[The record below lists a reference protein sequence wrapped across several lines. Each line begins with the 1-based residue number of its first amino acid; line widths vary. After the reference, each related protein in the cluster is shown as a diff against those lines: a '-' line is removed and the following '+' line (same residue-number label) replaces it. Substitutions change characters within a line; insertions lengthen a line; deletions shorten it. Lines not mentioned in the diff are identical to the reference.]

1 MNVVFI
7 RLLNFVAPGQIL
19 LPRQSQWAA
28 GHRSGALF
36 FARRQDYFI
45 MTRNISFT
53 YRDLL
58 PFRQF
63 IVTQN
68 LSSTYLDWQKTWHR
82 DADGNKPYSRPLY
95 VRFRTNKESLM
106 QSED

>member
-1 MNVVFI
+1 MRLTFI
-7 RLLNFVAPGQIL
+7 RLLYFVKPGLIL

-36 FARRQDYFI
+36 FARHQDYFI
-45 MTRNISFT
+45 MTRNFSST
-53 YRDLL
+53 YRDLV

-68 LSSTYLDWQKTWHR
+68 LSSTYRDWQKTRHR
-82 DADGNKPYSRPLY
+82 DADGNKPYRRPL
-95 VRFRTNKESLM
+95 VASPNSL
-106 QSED
+106 QSS